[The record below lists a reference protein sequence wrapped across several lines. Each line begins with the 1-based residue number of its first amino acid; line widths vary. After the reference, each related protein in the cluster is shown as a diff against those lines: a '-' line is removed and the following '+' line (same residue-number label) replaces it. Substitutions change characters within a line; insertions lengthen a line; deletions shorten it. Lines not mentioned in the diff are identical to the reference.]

1 MAEAVSQ
8 KTGSYKAVHK
18 YARISARKAR
28 LVIDM
33 IRGAPVESA
42 LLKLDFCH
50 RRAAPMIGKV
60 VRSAIANASQKAG
73 VEAEQLV
80 VWRAYVDEGPTMKRW
95 RPRAMGRAFPRLRR
109 TCHLNVELKEA
120 EDKGRAGGGSSG
132 GSSGDGSP
140 ATGQDGRTGDRAD
153 AIRSRSGACR
163 PRVERPAIAKKRR
176 PNTSFVEESRSSI
189 IPFVAS
195 PRGAELD
202 QVSKE

>member
-1 MAEAVSQ
+1 MAEAASQ
-8 KTGSYKAVHK
+8 ESYKAVHK

-60 VRSAIANASQKAG
+60 VRSAIANATQKAG
-73 VEAEQLV
+73 LEAEKLV

-109 TCHLNVELKEA
+109 TCHLSIELREMA
-120 EDKGRAGGGSSG
+120 ERESRDDSARAGAGAPSGVGGSAG
-132 GSSGDGSP
+132 EQE
-140 ATGQDGRTGDRAD
+140 GQD
-153 AIRSRSGACR
+153 
-163 PRVERPAIAKKRR
+163 
-176 PNTSFVEESRSSI
+176 
-189 IPFVAS
+189 
-195 PRGAELD
+195 
-202 QVSKE
+202 

>member
-1 MAEAVSQ
+1 MAVSQ
-8 KTGSYKAVHK
+8 KTVSQKADSYKAVHK

-60 VRSAIANASQKAG
+60 VRSAIANASQKTG

-109 TCHLNVELKEA
+109 TCHLTVELKA
-120 EDKGRAGGGSSG
+120 DSGGSSGGGSSG
-132 GSSGDGSP
+132 GSSGGGSSGG
-140 ATGQDGRTGDRAD
+140 ATEQDAAGG
-153 AIRSRSGACR
+153 
-163 PRVERPAIAKKRR
+163 E
-176 PNTSFVEESRSSI
+176 
-189 IPFVAS
+189 
-195 PRGAELD
+195 
-202 QVSKE
+202 

>member
-1 MAEAVSQ
+1 MAVSQ
-8 KTGSYKAVHK
+8 KTVSQKADSYKAVHR

-60 VRSAIANASQKAG
+60 VRSAIANASQKTG

-109 TCHLNVELKEA
+109 TCHLTVELKS
-120 EDKGRAGGGSSG
+120 DSGGSSGAGSSG
-132 GSSGDGSP
+132 GSSGGGAGSSGG
-140 ATGQDGRTGDRAD
+140 ATEQDGAG
-153 AIRSRSGACR
+153 G
-163 PRVERPAIAKKRR
+163 E
-176 PNTSFVEESRSSI
+176 
-189 IPFVAS
+189 
-195 PRGAELD
+195 
-202 QVSKE
+202 

>member
-1 MAEAVSQ
+1 MAE
-8 KTGSYKAVHK
+8 SYKAVHR

-60 VRSAIANASQKAG
+60 LRSAIANATQKAG
-73 VEAEQLV
+73 LEAEKLY

-109 TCHLNVELKEA
+109 TSHLSVELREMA
-120 EDKGRAGGGSSG
+120 
-132 GSSGDGSP
+132 
-140 ATGQDGRTGDRAD
+140 
-153 AIRSRSGACR
+153 
-163 PRVERPAIAKKRR
+163 
-176 PNTSFVEESRSSI
+176 EESAAREKTRAA
-189 IPFVAS
+189 VGAG
-195 PRGAELD
+195 RGAEAHSAEGQEPPED
-202 QVSKE
+202 A

>member
-1 MAEAVSQ
+1 MAVSQ
-8 KTGSYKAVHK
+8 KTVSQKTVSQNADSYKAVHK

-33 IRGAPVESA
+33 IRGASVESA

-60 VRSAIANASQKAG
+60 VRSAIANASQKTG

-109 TCHLNVELKEA
+109 TCHLTVELIA
-120 EDKGRAGGGSSG
+120 GGSSG
-132 GSSGDGSP
+132 GGGSSDGSSRGGAGSSGG
-140 ATGQDGRTGDRAD
+140 ATEQDAAGG
-153 AIRSRSGACR
+153 
-163 PRVERPAIAKKRR
+163 E
-176 PNTSFVEESRSSI
+176 
-189 IPFVAS
+189 
-195 PRGAELD
+195 
-202 QVSKE
+202 

>member
-8 KTGSYKAVHK
+8 KTGSYIAVHK

-109 TCHLNVELKEA
+109 TCHLTVELKA
-120 EDKGRAGGGSSG
+120 DAGGGSSG
-132 GSSGDGSP
+132 GSSGASSAKEKDG
-140 ATGQDGRTGDRAD
+140 AGD
-153 AIRSRSGACR
+153 
-163 PRVERPAIAKKRR
+163 E
-176 PNTSFVEESRSSI
+176 
-189 IPFVAS
+189 
-195 PRGAELD
+195 
-202 QVSKE
+202 